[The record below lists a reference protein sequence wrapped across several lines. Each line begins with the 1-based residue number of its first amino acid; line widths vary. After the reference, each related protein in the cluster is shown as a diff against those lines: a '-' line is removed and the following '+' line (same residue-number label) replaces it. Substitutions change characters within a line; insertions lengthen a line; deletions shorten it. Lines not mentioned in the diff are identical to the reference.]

1 MQQIT
6 VQYLKPVNQ
15 KLLYQFGTN
24 IFAIYGKTLCISV
37 LWELKI
43 WHISSLGQQIT
54 VQYLTPVNQQL
65 LNQFGTI
72 FLWSRVKH
80 EVSCG
85 N

>member
-1 MQQIT
+1 M
-6 VQYLKPVNQ
+6 VKPH
-15 KLLYQFGTN
+15 F
-24 IFAIYGKTLCISV
+24 
-37 LWELKI
+37 E
-43 WHISSLGQQIT
+43 QQIT
-54 VQYLTPVNQQL
+54 VQYLTPVNQKL

>member
-43 WHISSLGQQIT
+43 WHISEPHFGQQIT
-54 VQYLTPVNQQL
+54 VQYLTPVNQKL

-72 FLWSRVKH
+72 FLWSRV
-80 EVSCG
+80 
-85 N
+85 